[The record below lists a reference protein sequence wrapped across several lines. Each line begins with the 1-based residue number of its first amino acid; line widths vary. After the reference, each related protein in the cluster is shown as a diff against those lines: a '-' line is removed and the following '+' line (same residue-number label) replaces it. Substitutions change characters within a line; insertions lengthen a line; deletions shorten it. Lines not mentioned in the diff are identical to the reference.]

1 MAPHSGG
8 DVQEKF
14 GSVEP
19 HQGKGGARNVGLGI
33 VCLQM
38 MAEDREGDELWRES
52 LERKRRKEGRDREK
66 AEDRSNLWDEAA
78 VE

>member
-1 MAPHSGG
+1 M
-8 DVQEKF
+8 
-14 GSVEP
+14 
-19 HQGKGGARNVGLGI
+19 GLGI